1 VQPVTTLKMQVTK
14 VRGKLNETIAEQTW
28 NASVMLPGWRCL

>member
-14 VRGKLNETIAEQTW
+14 VRGKLNETIAEQT
-28 NASVMLPGWRCL
+28 